1 MAVEL
6 DELQK
11 EFIKQGHKK
20 FAEPN
25 TVCRCGGWLKSVT
38 YQCESMAY
46 TNLVNAEGEK
56 AHRELMVCED
66 CGAVYAMPVVIEK
79 DA

>member
-6 DELQK
+6 SETQK
-11 EFIKQGHKK
+11 AFIKQGHKK

-25 TVCRCGGWLKSVT
+25 TVCRCGGRLKPIT
-38 YQCESMAY
+38 YQCDLMGY
-46 TNLVNAEGEK
+46 TNLVSAEDEK
-56 AHRELMVCED
+56 ARRGLMVCED
-66 CGAVYAMPVVIEK
+66 CGTVYAMPVVLER